1 MFVRVALRNFP
12 TMNFYWH
19 LLFTVANWI
28 PTILAYNLIFGKGKV
43 LHFGPMG
50 VILVSSYASV
60 LTLQATGSFV
70 LAFFAGLSGATII
83 SALFAWL
90 SFRLEPDGFG
100 MLSIA
105 VHLMILA
112 IVLNWT
118 SLTRGALGIPK
129 IPRMEALE
137 SLPAIALTMTA
148 IAVLWIMFMLWLDR
162 SSFGRQIAALAEHEW
177 HAQSL
182 GISRIRIHL
191 IAFLIAGL
199 AATIVSLFYVQYVGL
214 LHPNDY
220 LFPTFIFYVMCVVA
234 GNPGSVKGVTLSI
247 IALTLLKEGLR
258 FIDIPAN
265 IKGPTLLIIFGL
277 ILFAAVWWR
286 RDTIFPVQRS
296 V

>member
-1 MFVRVALRNFP
+1 MFARAVQHNLP
-12 TMNFYWH
+12 IMNFYWH
-19 LLFTVANWI
+19 LLFIVANWI

-43 LHFGPMG
+43 LHFGPAG
-50 VILVSSYASV
+50 VVLVSAYASV

-70 LAFFAGLSGATII
+70 LAFLAGLAGATII

-100 MLSIA
+100 ILSIA

-118 SLTRGALGIPK
+118 SLTRGALGIPH
-129 IPRMEALE
+129 IPRMPLLG

-148 IAVLWIMFMLWLDR
+148 VAALWIMFMLWLDR
-162 SSFGRQIAALAEHEW
+162 SSFGRQMAALAEHEW

-182 GISRIRIHL
+182 GISRTRIHL
-191 IAFLIAGL
+191 IAFLIAGI
-199 AATIVSLFYVQYVGL
+199 AATIVPLFYVQYVGL

-220 LFPTFIFYVMCVVA
+220 LFPVLIFYVMCVVA
-234 GNPGSVKGVTLSI
+234 GNPGSVWGVTLSI
-247 IALTLLKEGLR
+247 TLLTLLKEGLR
-258 FIDIPAN
+258 FVPIP
-265 IKGPTLLIIFGL
+265 ISIRGPMLLILFGL

-286 RDTIFPVQRS
+286 RDTLFPQRRTI
-296 V
+296 